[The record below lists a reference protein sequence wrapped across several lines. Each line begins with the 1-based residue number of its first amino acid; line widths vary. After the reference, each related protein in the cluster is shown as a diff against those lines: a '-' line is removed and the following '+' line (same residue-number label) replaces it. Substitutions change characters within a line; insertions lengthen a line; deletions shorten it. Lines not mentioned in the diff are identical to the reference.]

1 MSNAFYLSSI
11 ESLYREMESGKL
23 NADEWLI
30 LKRCNSQ
37 KNCESYMER
46 FKDAEQEKLIPLIY
60 KINLRYRSSAF
71 PALNPFDAECLICVL
86 EYEDVRRELADPKY
100 LARRVRNSG
109 RKNGWKH
116 AIENSVL
123 KKGLSIGFEFL
134 HKGKRLDASFEF
146 FILSNS
152 QHFESNVLEA
162 ARNRLTA
169 HGFVFGS

>member
-1 MSNAFYLSSI
+1 MSNTFYLSSI

-37 KNCESYMER
+37 ENCESYMER
-46 FKDAEQEKLIPLIY
+46 FKDTEHAKLLPLIH
-60 KINLRYRSSAF
+60 KINLRYRSSVF

-86 EYEDVRRELADPKY
+86 EYEDVRRELDDPKY
-100 LARRVRNSG
+100 LAKRVRNSG

-123 KKGLSIGFEFL
+123 KKGLSIGFDFL
-134 HKGKRLDASFEF
+134 NKGKRLDASFEF

-152 QHFESNVLEA
+152 QHFKSNVLEA